1 MISLALNELLEPKMS
16 IVLARSIWINAFKV
30 PSFCA
35 LFALNVAQAHHSDAG
50 INLESIYAF
59 EAEVVRFSW
68 RQPHAYIIVTTEESG
83 EPVEWEIEMGAL
95 NVLARRAGWNKDSLT
110 PGDQVF
116 IRSHVM
122 RSGRKYAKLESITMA
137 SGEPVTNLEASQSTQ
152 VSTESLSG
160 TWIGDRSM
168 FGQYPGGFDGFF
180 NAFLKLTEKGQ
191 EAKDSFDPLSNDNPE
206 STCVGRPT
214 PAALV
219 STWIYLMEI
228 DMSEAD
234 EVIRFRS
241 EWFDEQRDIYMDGRN
256 HPDPEQRFT
265 TGHSIGHWEGDTLI
279 VDTRNFED
287 HRSPYQV
294 GVPSGG
300 QKHVVEKYRL
310 IEGGT
315 RIAMEFMLED
325 PEYLSEPM
333 THARALIFSPQMKM
347 FKGSCD
353 PENTSRFL
361 EPSE

>member
-1 MISLALNELLEPKMS
+1 MPNILAQ
-16 IVLARSIWINAFKV
+16 SIWTQTLRTA
-30 PSFCA
+30 SFCA
-35 LFALNVAQAHHSDAG
+35 LFVINGAQAHHSDAG
-50 INLESIYAF
+50 MDLNSIYAF
-59 EAEVVRFSW
+59 EAEVIRFSW
-68 RQPHAYIIVTTEESG
+68 RQPHAYIIVETEESG
-83 EPVEWEIEMGAL
+83 EPVQWEIEMGAL

-137 SGEPVTNLEASQSTQ
+137 SGEPVTSPENIET
-152 VSTESLSG
+152 TESKTDSLSG
-160 TWIGDRSM
+160 IWIGDRTM

-191 EAKDSFDPLSNDNPE
+191 RAKDSFDPLSSENPE

-228 DMSEAD
+228 DMSEAA

-241 EWFDEQRDIYMDGRN
+241 EWFDEHRDIYMDGRD
-256 HPDPEQRFT
+256 HPDPGQRFT

-300 QKHVVEKYRL
+300 QKHVIEKYRL
-310 IEGGT
+310 VEDGT
-315 RIAMEFMLED
+315 LIAMEFILED

-333 THARALIFSPQMKM
+333 IHSRNLIYSPHLKM
-347 FKGSCD
+347 YSGGCD
-353 PENTSRFL
+353 PESTKRFL
-361 EPSE
+361 EPPT